1 MFETIK
7 AKLKA
12 FGRWVYNWVTV
23 ITGLIVGALS
33 VLPDLLTGLL
43 GVDFSPLFGPTRAAQ
58 IVAVV
63 AILKAILAFW
73 QSRRVAK

>member
-1 MFETIK
+1 MIK
-7 AKLKA
+7 RFLT
-12 FGRWVYNWVTV
+12 WTYNWVTV

-43 GVDFSPLFGPTRAAQ
+43 GVDFAPLVGPTRAAQ

-63 AILKAILAFW
+63 AILKAVIAFW
-73 QSRRVAK
+73 QSRRAAQ

>member
-1 MFETIK
+1 MIK
-7 AKLKA
+7 RSLA
-12 FGRWVYNWVTV
+12 WVYNWVTV

-43 GVDFSPLFGPTRAAQ
+43 GVDFAPLVGPTRAAQ

-63 AILKAILAFW
+63 AILKAVIAFW
-73 QSRRVAK
+73 QSRRAAK